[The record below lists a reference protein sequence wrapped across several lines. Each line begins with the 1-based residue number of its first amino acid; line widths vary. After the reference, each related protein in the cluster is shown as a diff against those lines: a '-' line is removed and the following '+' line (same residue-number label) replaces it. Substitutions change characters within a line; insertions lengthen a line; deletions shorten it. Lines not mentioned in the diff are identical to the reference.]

1 MIKKIQ
7 KLLLACT
14 AVLGLASQAQASSGG
29 TYSSGSWFYVNSDY
43 PGHSGQWVY
52 ATLTGKYGMYTKSD
66 LLGNGTVVTNKATT
80 MASLDTM
87 TTAMNH
93 RLDALGSGGA
103 KMAQA
108 NSGYTTL
115 AGRGK
120 GTSAGSEQMNW
131 GVWLSAAY
139 TDYKVSDP
147 YIGISG
153 DVWSAALGADY
164 RLDDMFTV
172 GLALNYAHENAKTT
186 FLSEK
191 IESNGYGVTPYAKVV
206 FNKNFDADIMA
217 SYMYID
223 SKTSHKNIRW
233 NYNLFATSAVDGT
246 LSGSP
251 KADQFSGRVA
261 FNAHM
266 DVVDSVKLSGQIGAD
281 YAQRKQKAF
290 TQTASFNVVNMVD
303 DRSIGAV
310 KSEVS
315 RAFANLKVGFMIAEG
330 VMPFIKGGYLYDLLF
345 DKKSAEYDGT
355 NATALTATRTAVK
368 FKNDRHNYTVGG
380 GIVGKFDSFLITA
393 EYSHFEGAR
402 NFKSDTGMLT
412 VRYEF

>member
-7 KLLLACT
+7 KIFLVCVAALT
-14 AVLGLASQAQASSGG
+14 VTSHAQASG
-29 TYSSGSWFYVNSDY
+29 TYSSSVR
-43 PGHSGQWVY
+43 SGTWVY
-52 ATLTGKYGMYTKSD
+52 MYIGNMGQSVYASLTGKYGMYTKSD

-80 MASLDTM
+80 LANLQTM

-93 RLDALGSGGA
+93 RLDALGSGGG

-108 NSGYTTL
+108 NSVYTTI

-120 GTSAGSEQMNW
+120 GTSAGSDQMNW
-131 GVWLSAAY
+131 GLWLSTAY

-153 DVWSAALGADY
+153 DVWAAALGTDY
-164 RLDDMFTV
+164 RLNDMFTV

-191 IESNGYGVTPYAKVV
+191 VRSNGYGLTPYAKVV
-206 FNKNFDADIMA
+206 FSKNFDADIMA
-217 SYMYID
+217 SYLHIT
-223 SKTSHKNIRW
+223 SKTSRKNTRW
-233 NYNLFATSAVDGT
+233 NYNILSTSAVDGT

-261 FNAHM
+261 FNAHVEPVECVM
-266 DVVDSVKLSGQIGAD
+266 VSAQIGAD

-290 TQTASFNVVNMVD
+290 SQKASFKVQNMTD
-303 DRSIGAV
+303 DRAV
-310 KSEVS
+310 SAVTAKAG

-330 VMPFIKGGYLYDLLF
+330 IMPFIKGGYLYDLVSS
-345 DKKSAEYDGT
+345 KKSPEYDVT
-355 NATALTATRTAVK
+355 NTNPLTAKSTAIN
-368 FKNDRHNYTVGG
+368 FKNDRSNYIMGG
-380 GIVGKFDSFLITA
+380 GIIGKFDSFLITA
-393 EYSHFEGAR
+393 EYSHFDGAR
-402 NFKSDTGMLT
+402 KFKSDTGMLT